1 MRRASMVVMEA
12 GPDVSIDS
20 HEMVGRA
27 EVRRVG
33 RVRFPV
39 YELVQGDVT
48 LASMGRTGWIKVF
61 MGRGQRIELADTSE
75 WRLKSLGSGG
85 AVAPAI
91 FDADKRKIAVSS
103 VAVGGYGIN
112 GKTFGFMFYRGEK
125 KRFSRA
131 NRWILRHY
139 EDEVAVVARYPAAID
154 ASDPVHLGAVLLAFA
169 LVRHGILGE
178 SRPRL
183 KLGWD

>member
-1 MRRASMVVMEA
+1 VT
-12 GPDVSIDS
+12 IDS

-39 YELVQGDVT
+39 YELVQDDVA

-61 MGRGQRIELADTSE
+61 LGRGQRIELVDGSE
-75 WRLKSLGSGG
+75 WRLKSLGSAG
-85 AVAPAI
+85 AICPAI
-91 FDADKRKIAVSS
+91 LDADKRKIALSS
-103 VAVGGYGIN
+103 VGVGGYGIS
-112 GKTFGFMFYRGEK
+112 GKAFGFMFYRGEK

-139 EDEVAVVARYPAAID
+139 EDEVAIVARYQAAID
-154 ASDPVHLGAVLLAFA
+154 ASEPVHIGAVLLAFT
-169 LVRHGILGE
+169 LVRYGIVGE

-183 KLGWD
+183 NLRWN

>member
-1 MRRASMVVMEA
+1 MDEMKARPEVT
-12 GPDVSIDS
+12 IDS
-20 HEMVGRA
+20 HEVLGRA

-39 YELVQGDVT
+39 YELVQGDVA
-48 LASMGRTGWIKVF
+48 LASMGRTSWIKVF
-61 MGRGQRIELADTSE
+61 MGRGQRIELADGSR
-75 WRLKSLGSGG
+75 WRLKSLGSAG
-85 AVAPAI
+85 AVCPAI
-91 FDADKRKIAVSS
+91 LDADKRKIALSS

-112 GKTFGFMFYRGEK
+112 GKAFGFMFYRGEK

-139 EDEVAVVARYPAAID
+139 EDEIAIVVRYPAAVD
-154 ASDPVHLGAVLLAFA
+154 ASEPVHLGAVLLAFS
-169 LVRHGILGE
+169 LVRYGILGE

-183 KLGWD
+183 QFRGWT